1 LAQIVNKMSTEN
13 KNNFDWVWYVIGML
27 AGMLAVFAVTNH
39 IGFIFLGAIAGLIFS
54 AVFLN
59 GIVKGRQY

>member
-1 LAQIVNKMSTEN
+1 MSTEN
-13 KNNFDWVWYVIGML
+13 KNNFDWVWYVIGMV
-27 AGMLAVFAVTNH
+27 AVMLAVFAVTNH
-39 IGFIFLGAIAGLIFS
+39 VGYIFLGGIAGLIFA